1 MQEVKMKMWRL
12 CFLFLI
18 CSGLYVAIGL
28 GGCGD
33 DNPCENAEPSTCASI
48 QYAVPDSC
56 LVIEKDDFA
65 CLCCAPPGEDGIPCD
80 TVTGDPADADLIT
93 AWNEDTKTCYVEEE

>member
-1 MQEVKMKMWRL
+1 MNMWRL

-18 CSGLYVAIGL
+18 CSGLFIAFGL

-33 DNPCENAEPSTCASI
+33 DNPCENASPSTCAMI
-48 QYAVPDSC
+48 EHAVPDSC

-65 CLCCAPPGEDGIPCD
+65 CLCCGPESEDQIPCTD
-80 TVTGDPADADLIT
+80 IPTLVT
-93 AWNEDTKTCYVEEE
+93 AWNENTKTCDIVPED

>member
-1 MQEVKMKMWRL
+1 MKMWRL

-18 CSGLYVAIGL
+18 CSGLFVAFGL

-56 LVIEKDDFA
+56 LVIEEDDFA

-80 TVTGDPADADLIT
+80 SITGNPADADLIT
-93 AWNEDTKTCYVEEE
+93 AWNENSKTCYVEEE

>member
-1 MQEVKMKMWRL
+1 MKMWRL

-93 AWNEDTKTCYVEEE
+93 AWNEDTKTCHVEEE